1 MKWEEGMLAVCG
13 EHSERL
19 IDGGDWDF
27 LGDHGGTWVPAL
39 DDRGTQGCL
48 RGQMQDLWGP
58 TAHFRYVERRWVL
71 FIGDDKSKPYITRR
85 DYGEALMAA
94 LASGPKK
101 LPAIKHLAG
110 ALYSIWWEG
119 KRVGN
124 DARCPKCGGTP
135 SEHVVPGPNENGHP
149 YREPGFECMKTGGV
163 SAWPDDLMKGVSV

>member
-1 MKWEEGMLAVCG
+1 MYGDLLTRNCEVEMKWEEGMLAVCG

-48 RGQMQDLWGP
+48 RGQVQDLWGP

-94 LASGPKK
+94 LASGPKAK
-101 LPAIKHLAG
+101 CPECSALAPAFEVIGPDLM
-110 ALYSIWWEG
+110 
-119 KRVGN
+119 
-124 DARCPKCGGTP
+124 CTKCGLGYP
-135 SEHVVPGPNENGHP
+135 
-149 YREPGFECMKTGGV
+149 F
-163 SAWPDDLMKGVSV
+163 